1 MLEKNEILLKNYFK
15 KIISNYCLDDKNHI
29 TKFKFS
35 ELVDL
40 PLVISDRFWNIIIS
54 KCETKDE
61 LKIEQYS
68 KEIET
73 LPKNLVVNNLINIYK
88 LISNF
93 DSEFLFEFL
102 DIDSNNV
109 LIKSELK
116 FLLRN
121 IYVHVN
127 KTLDGFE
134 EKIIPEINKIYKNTK
149 TILKK
154 EFNDNFSKELKTYI
168 FDFLSKLKIFQNF
181 ETIKTIC
188 DIAID
193 EYYNNKIIY
202 LKIKEENNDNEI
214 NNNFIN
220 NKNEESDF
228 NEINNTV
235 F

>member
-15 KIISNYCLDDKNHI
+15 KISSNYCLDDKNHI

-121 IYVHVN
+121 IY
-127 KTLDGFE
+127 DM
-134 EKIIPEINKIYKNTK
+134 
-149 TILKK
+149 
-154 EFNDNFSKELKTYI
+154 
-168 FDFLSKLKIFQNF
+168 
-181 ETIKTIC
+181 
-188 DIAID
+188 
-193 EYYNNKIIY
+193 
-202 LKIKEENNDNEI
+202 
-214 NNNFIN
+214 
-220 NKNEESDF
+220 
-228 NEINNTV
+228 
-235 F
+235 